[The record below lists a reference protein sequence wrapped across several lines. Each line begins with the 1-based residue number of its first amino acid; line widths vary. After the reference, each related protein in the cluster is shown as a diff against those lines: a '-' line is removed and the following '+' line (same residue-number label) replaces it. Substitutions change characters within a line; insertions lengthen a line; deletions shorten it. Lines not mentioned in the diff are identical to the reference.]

1 MSAIVSTQSQQ
12 LRRVDIRRDLLP
24 VADLIDLCFG
34 SQMDQDGRE
43 YVQQI
48 RRAAKDSRYLRWTP
62 GAGEQVPLPLNGYVW
77 EEGKRIVGNL
87 TLIPNYYKGHWYYL
101 IANVAVHPDF
111 RRHGIA
117 RQLTETA
124 LQHVRD
130 HNAHAA
136 WLHVREDNLTAQEL
150 YRSLGMVERVRRTT
164 WQSSSK
170 IPPEAPPKEIAITRR
185 VKSHWRFQNKWLNAA
200 YPQEIVWNM
209 PLQPS
214 RFDPGLWASLL
225 RLLHNEQIQHWSAI
239 YQNELAGI
247 VTWEPSRHSADMLW
261 LAANPKMEQKAIQAL
276 LTRLRQIFS
285 MEHPFQTNYAAGQA
299 EDAFFQAG
307 FEKANTLIWMEMKFR

>member
-1 MSAIVSTQSQQ
+1 MVSLQSQH

-24 VADLIDLCFG
+24 VADLIELCFG

-48 RRAAKDSRYLRWTP
+48 RRAARDSRYLRWMP
-62 GAGEQVPLPLNGYVW
+62 GAGEQVSLPLHGYVW

-87 TLIPNYYKGHWYYL
+87 TLIPNYYKGRWYYL

-124 LQHVRD
+124 LHHVRD

-136 WLHVREDNLTAQEL
+136 WLHVREDNFAAQEL

-164 WQSSSK
+164 WQSSGDT
-170 IPPEAPPKEIAITRR
+170 PPETPPKEITITRR
-185 VKSHWRFQNKWLNAA
+185 AKSHWRFQNQWLDAS

-209 PLQPS
+209 PLQLS
-214 RFDPGLWASLL
+214 RFDPGLWAGFMRFLN
-225 RLLHNEQIQHWSAI
+225 NEQVQHWSAL
-239 YQNELAGI
+239 YRDELAGV
-247 VTWEPSRHSADMLW
+247 VTWEPSRHSADTLW
-261 LAANPKMEQKAIQAL
+261 LAVNPEVEQKAIQAL
-276 LTRLRQIFS
+276 LTYLRQTFS
-285 MEHPFQTNYAAGQA
+285 MGHPLQTNYPAGQA
-299 EDAFFQAG
+299 ENAFRQAG